1 MNNQRYE
8 FRLDIED
15 FQDKE
20 EVLQAL
26 QNVLNLVYDNKL
38 QRKLNNELG
47 DRKIISKKKNITF
60 ILSKINNEEL
70 PF

>member
-1 MNNQRYE
+1 MDNQRYE

-20 EVLQAL
+20 KVLQAL
-26 QNVLNLVYDNKL
+26 QNVLNLVYDKKL
-38 QRKLNNELG
+38 QGKINRELG

-60 ILSKINNEEL
+60 ILSKINKEEL

>member
-8 FRLDIED
+8 FRLDIDD

-38 QRKLNNELG
+38 QRKLNKELG

>member
-8 FRLDIED
+8 FRLDIDD

>member
-38 QRKLNNELG
+38 QRKLNKELG
-47 DRKIISKKKNITF
+47 DREITSKKKNITF

>member
-26 QNVLNLVYDNKL
+26 QNVLNLVYDEKL
-38 QRKLNNELG
+38 QRKLNNKLG
-47 DRKIISKKKNITF
+47 DREITSKKKNITF

>member
-38 QRKLNNELG
+38 QRKLNKELG

>member
-47 DRKIISKKKNITF
+47 DREITSKKKNITL
-60 ILSKINNEEL
+60 IISKINNEEL

>member
-15 FQDKE
+15 FKDKE

-38 QRKLNNELG
+38 QRKLNKELG
-47 DRKIISKKKNITF
+47 DRELISRKKNITF

>member
-26 QNVLNLVYDNKL
+26 QNILNLVYDKKL
-38 QRKLNNELG
+38 QGKINRELG

>member
-26 QNVLNLVYDNKL
+26 QNVLNLVYDEKL
-38 QRKLNNELG
+38 KRKLNNKLG
-47 DRKIISKKKNITF
+47 DREITSKKKNITF

>member
-38 QRKLNNELG
+38 QRKLNKELG
-47 DRKIISKKKNITF
+47 DRELISKKKNITF

>member
-38 QRKLNNELG
+38 QRKLNKELG
-47 DRKIISKKKNITF
+47 DREIISKKKNITF